1 MIEALKEAFKRGYIT
16 KNEYEILFQVYN
28 FNSRIFKDRLNK
40 GTMKMLLKIKEEIR
54 ILEKYLTKT

>member
-54 ILEKYLTKT
+54 ISEKYLTKT

>member
-1 MIEALKEAFKRGYIT
+1 MIEVLKEALKRGYIA

-54 ILEKYLTKT
+54 ISEKYLTKT